1 MRRLASSL
9 GSLAIATLV
18 SAPAF
23 ADCIPGTG
31 FCASAGASVGIPIPN
46 VQAGGQ
52 VTVGIPIPNIV
63 FPGATPAPAPVP
75 APQVVVVPGY
85 QQYQPYAPPP
95 VVVYQQAPRPTYMY
109 APQPTWGASRLG
121 IDLRV
126 DGAAGFGPNRFQNAY
141 GMGGA
146 GLGLRYRATPHFG
159 VELGVDVL
167 GGRDYNDNKRL
178 EVAGSLGG
186 LLFVNPRSRVQLYF
200 SAGVLADHAKA
211 TVDTNPVGA
220 SSAAQITQSTDL
232 TYNHVGGYAGLGL
245 EMFATRHLSFHLD
258 ARGVVRQNVSNG
270 APEFTDPG
278 TGSTTNTSGGLVGS
292 GGMVFY
298 F

>member
-1 MRRLASSL
+1 MRRFASAL

-23 ADCIPGTG
+23 ADCLPGTG
-31 FCASAGASVGIPIPN
+31 LCASAGASVGLPIPN
-46 VQAGGQ
+46 VQMGGQ
-52 VTVGIPIPNIV
+52 VTIGIPIPTFGIPI
-63 FPGATPAPAPVP
+63 PGVTPAPAPAP
-75 APQVVVVPGY
+75 APQVVIVPGY
-85 QQYQPYAPPP
+85 QPPPP
-95 VVVYQQAPRPTYMY
+95 VYVYQQPAPRPTYVY
-109 APQPTWGASRLG
+109 QPQPAWGASRLG
-121 IDLRV
+121 VDIRV
-126 DGAAGFGPNRFQNAY
+126 DGAAGFGANRAQSAY

-167 GGRDYNDNKRL
+167 AGRDFNDAKRL

-200 SAGVLADHAKA
+200 SAGVLGNHAKA
-211 TVDTNPVGA
+211 SPTAPSTVPPGAGSLRDPVD
-220 SSAAQITQSTDL
+220 Q

-245 EMFATRHLSFHLD
+245 EMFATRRLAFHLD
-258 ARGVVRQNVSNG
+258 ARGMVRQNVSG
-270 APEFTDPG
+270 DAPEFTDTT
-278 TGSTTNTSGGLVGS
+278 TGRTTNTSGGVVGS
-292 GGMVFY
+292 AGMVFY